1 MKFTKMH
8 GAGNDYVYVN
18 CFEETL
24 RDRERAAIAL
34 SDRHFGVGGDGLICV
49 DPSDV
54 ADCKMDMYNADGS
67 RGKMC
72 GNGVRCVAKLAYDA
86 GIARK
91 KEISVETLS
100 GIKRIAVLTDEDG
113 NMTGA
118 RVNMGRPIL
127 APKKIPA
134 LFGGETAIG
143 VPLTAGGEEYTVS
156 LVSMGNPHC
165 VVYVNDVNGID
176 IEKLGPAFER
186 HEKFPDRINT
196 EFIRVVGETELDMRV
211 WERGSG
217 ETLACGTGACAAA
230 VAGVLNGFCRQ
241 DAEIRM
247 NLRGGTLY
255 INWSSA
261 DGCVYLTGP
270 AKTVFKGEIDL

>member
-24 RDRERAAIAL
+24 QDRERAAIAL

-100 GIKRIAVLTDEDG
+100 GIKRIAVVTDEDG

-118 RVNMGRPIL
+118 RVNMGRPVL
-127 APKKIPA
+127 APKEIPA

-143 VPLTAGGEEYTVS
+143 VPLIAGGVEYAVT

-165 VVYVNDVNGID
+165 VVYVNDVSCID

-196 EFIRVVGETELDMRV
+196 EFIRVVSETELDMRV

-247 NLRGGTLY
+247 NLRGGALY